1 MDERSSSCSVKP
13 HREHCQH
20 AHRGHL
26 LLSVAVVAL
35 LFTTPATASSE
46 PSLLAYEQHYGG
58 GRRFSTGKSKVR
70 GSDPPAPPPIHV
82 SSTSKLIY
90 NIYTHLH
97 FYPMM
102 YSPATDDHHSNTK
115 YTCRQISCGS
125 SEATQASKR
134 AQTDAATT
142 MRA

>member
-1 MDERSSSCSVKP
+1 MDERSCSVKP

-58 GRRFSTGKSKVR
+58 TGRRFSTGKSKVR
-70 GSDPPAPPPIHV
+70 CSPLPPHLVRVHPMIIPSEAY
-82 SSTSKLIY
+82 KQ
-90 NIYTHLH
+90 NLH
-97 FYPMM
+97 FSPMM

>member
-1 MDERSSSCSVKP
+1 MDERSSSVKP

-58 GRRFSTGKSKVR
+58 TGRRFSTGKSKVR
-70 GSDPPAPPPIHV
+70 GSHPPAPPPIHV